1 MSTGVLSLLIG
12 VPVALF
18 AVLMQSMVFVPSG
31 RVMII
36 ERFGKYHRTL
46 TPGLHGRLPAIE
58 RPRAVVDLSPRLME
72 LTEPVVFVD
81 HTLAPVH
88 ARVTVQTED
97 PVAAVYATVDQTAA
111 ITKAA
116 VVVLRSV
123 LGTVTVDSVS
133 RQGSRAS
140 WQLRAQLENIVSQ
153 FGASVL
159 EFEILDP
166 GPRSAALSD
175 SEPHDSPS
183 ADRRPAASS
192 ADRRPVDS
200 PQGESTHGGFWDAPD
215 VLST

>member
-58 RPRAVVDLSPRLME
+58 RPRAVVDLSP
-72 LTEPVVFVD
+72 
-81 HTLAPVH
+81 
-88 ARVTVQTED
+88 
-97 PVAAVYATVDQTAA
+97 A

-123 LGTVTVDSVS
+123 LGTVTVDSLS